1 MAKGPFSPELLHR
14 AWVHS
19 HEEDSEGRT
28 VFRPS
33 TYAFPP
39 SRGRTGFEL
48 RPDGTLLETG
58 IGPTDRRT
66 HTAGKWTL
74 DGATL
79 RLSDRGG
86 EPERALRIT
95 ELAPDRLVV
104 HSKTE

>member
-1 MAKGPFSPELLHR
+1 MAKDPLAPELLHR
-14 AWVHS
+14 AWLHS
-19 HEEDSEGRT
+19 HEEDSKGRT

-33 TYAFPP
+33 SYTFPP

-66 HTAGKWTL
+66 GSTGKWTL

-79 RLSDRGG
+79 HLRNRNGK
-86 EPERALRIT
+86 PERALDIA
-95 ELAPDRLVV
+95 ELEPDRLVV
-104 HSKTE
+104 HSKAE